1 MTQPTDWIQMR
12 DTGCQIKAGI
22 DNLHPGY
29 QVQYEDILALVEN
42 GESPVTDPGL
52 SRQAIDLQ
60 PGKASV
66 W

>member
-29 QVQYEDILALVEN
+29 QVQYEDVLALVEN
-42 GESPVTDPGL
+42 GESGVTDPGL
-52 SRQAIDLQ
+52 SRQGIGL
-60 PGKASV
+60 
-66 W
+66 

>member
-1 MTQPTDWIQMR
+1 MR

-22 DNLHPGY
+22 YNLHPGY
-29 QVQYEDILALVEN
+29 QVQYEDVLALVEN
-42 GESPVTDPGL
+42 GEPRVTDPGL

>member
-1 MTQPTDWIQMR
+1 MR

-22 DNLHPGY
+22 DNLHSGY
-29 QVQYEDILALVEN
+29 QVQYEDVLALVEN

-52 SRQAIDLQ
+52 SRHAIDLQ

>member
-22 DNLHPGY
+22 DNLHSGY

-42 GESPVTDPGL
+42 G
-52 SRQAIDLQ
+52 DLR
-60 PGKASV
+60 
-66 W
+66 

>member
-1 MTQPTDWIQMR
+1 MR